1 MKKVVEVVEVVE
13 VAKVVKLNY
22 KLDVLGTNSRL
33 KGSVRTTGTGIR
45 ILLADDNVVSN
56 KVLKS
61 FLVNLKKDDNAY
73 KAFDR
78 KVRKIKGNTSP
89 FFILQKAYSLINA

>member
-1 MKKVVEVVEVVE
+1 MKKVVKVVK
-13 VAKVVKLNY
+13 VAKVAKV
-22 KLDVLGTNSRL
+22 
-33 KGSVRTTGTGIR
+33 IR

-78 KVRKIKGNTSP
+78 QVRKIKGNTSP

>member
-1 MKKVVEVVEVVE
+1 MYYEK
-13 VAKVVKLNY
+13 
-22 KLDVLGTNSRL
+22 SC
-33 KGSVRTTGTGIR
+33 KGCEGCESCIR

-78 KVRKIKGNTSP
+78 QVRKIKGNTSP